1 MVLLSGII
9 KLNNSGGGVIMAV
22 KSGSSVD
29 EAALL
34 IERFTDV
41 RKTVIAERNARLE
54 KLDKKSKMAYG
65 NSGGDRATFRSG
77 QQSYHGRTQETQ
89 KKKKKVDRRRPI

>member
-1 MVLLSGII
+1 
-9 KLNNSGGGVIMAV
+9 MAV

-34 IERFTDV
+34 IERFTQV

-54 KLDKKSKMAYG
+54 KQQDKRIKMSAG
-65 NSGGDRATFRSG
+65 NGGSGGRATFKSG
-77 QQSYHGRTQETQ
+77 QQSYHGRTQAAP
-89 KKKKKVDRRRPI
+89 KKKTKTDRRKPL